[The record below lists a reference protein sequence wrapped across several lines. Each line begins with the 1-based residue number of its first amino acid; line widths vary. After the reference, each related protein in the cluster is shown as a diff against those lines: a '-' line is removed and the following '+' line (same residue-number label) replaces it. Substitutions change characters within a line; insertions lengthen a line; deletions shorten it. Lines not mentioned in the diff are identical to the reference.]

1 MNIVFLTTSDAIYL
15 PAFFDRVL
23 RDFASQT
30 RVVHI
35 VPPLYKGQTVFRAFW
50 RYYCTFGLRGVW
62 SLMVLMAQAGYKII
76 GVIEVDGPAVGDPC
90 VSRSAPPGELH
101 RSAARRAETP
111 QRNASRRVLA
121 DPRRRDHRQR
131 GG

>member
-50 RYYCTFGLRGVW
+50 RYYCTL
-62 SLMVLMAQAGYKII
+62 AGE
-76 GVIEVDGPAVGDPC
+76 GSV
-90 VSRSAPPGELH
+90 
-101 RSAARRAETP
+101 
-111 QRNASRRVLA
+111 
-121 DPRRRDHRQR
+121 
-131 GG
+131 